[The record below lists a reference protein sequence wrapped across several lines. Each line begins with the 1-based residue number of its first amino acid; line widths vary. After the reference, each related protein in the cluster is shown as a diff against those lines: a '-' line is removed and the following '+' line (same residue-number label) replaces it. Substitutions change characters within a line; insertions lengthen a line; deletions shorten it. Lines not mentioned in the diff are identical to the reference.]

1 MNDEAVTPVIVAGAP
16 LMNDESVTPVIVAV
30 VCVRPPGPV
39 DQPKTSILQW
49 VFAYFELLLVVVF
62 VGLLV
67 GVGGLL
73 GACWG
78 AVGGLLGACWGVR
91 GGWLKGGSSQQMRFR
106 GKGVEYDGLS
116 CGCNRKI
123 TAS

>member
-67 GVGGLL
+67 GVGVVCWLLSALL
-73 GACWG
+73 GGCWVH
-78 AVGGLLGACWGVR
+78 VGGS
-91 GGWLKGGSSQQMRFR
+91 GGGGSR
-106 GKGVEYDGLS
+106 GAQANKRGFAEKVSSMMGYLAVA
-116 CGCNRKI
+116 
-123 TAS
+123 TAR

>member
-16 LMNDESVTPVIVAV
+16 LMNDESVTPVIVAGAPLMNDESV
-30 VCVRPPGPV
+30 NGQKPQFYNGFLH
-39 DQPKTSILQW
+39 ILN
-49 VFAYFELLLVVVF
+49 FCLLLC
-62 VGLLV
+62 
-67 GVGGLL
+67 LL
-73 GACWG
+73 GCWLVLVLSVGSCLRCWG
-78 AVGGLLGACWGVR
+78 AVGCMLGGP
-91 GGWLKGGSSQQMRFR
+91 GGWLKGGSSQQTRFR